1 MRSLSNQKQKVWF
14 SDVEEV
20 QDGIDT
26 VFSYSKPELHKLT
39 VSQTSGTPEE
49 ISAGIVPDYDRY
61 ITYHKPKY
69 GKRMEAREGMAVWVD
84 VEPEIDKE
92 GNLILE
98 EDGITPV
105 TPSDYILKRIID
117 TKKGSVARYGIV
129 RVAGDESCQEKYPS
143 G

>member
-14 SDVEEV
+14 SDAEEKL
-20 QDGIDT
+20 DCIDT
-26 VFSYSKPELHKLT
+26 VTSYSKPELHKLT

-69 GKRMEAREGMAVWVD
+69 GKRMEVREGMALWVD

-92 GNLILE
+92 GNLVLE
-98 EDGITPV
+98 DDEITPV
-105 TPSDYILKRIID
+105 TPPDYTLKRIID

-129 RVAGDESCQEKYPS
+129 CIAGDETCQEKYLS
-143 G
+143 D

>member
-14 SDVEEV
+14 SDVEETL
-20 QDGIDT
+20 DGIDT
-26 VFSYSKPELHKLT
+26 VASYSKPKLYKLT

-69 GKRMEAREGMAVWVD
+69 GKRMEVKEGMALWVD

-92 GNLILE
+92 GNLVLE
-98 EDGITPV
+98 DDEITPV
-105 TPSDYILKRIID
+105 TPPDYILKRIID
-117 TKKGSVARYGIV
+117 TKKGSVERYGIV
-129 RVAGDESCQEKYPS
+129 RVAGDESCQGKYPS